1 MKLSINNELAEIENV
16 LQQFEKFAETYSI
29 SRSSTHKMCIAI
41 DELLSNSI
49 IHGHIDGISHK
60 IDINLAIAKNKISV
74 TIQDNGKPFNPLKM
88 AIPNTTSMLE
98 DRAIGGL
105 GIMLV
110 KTLTDKFEYNR
121 KGHKNQ
127 ILIEKL
133 DIDHVQPTS
142 KPNN

>member
-1 MKLSINNELAEIENV
+1 MKLSINNDLAEIENV
-16 LQQFEKFAETYSI
+16 LQKFEKLAESNSI

-49 IHGHIDGISHK
+49 IHGHTDGNCHK
-60 IDINLAIAKNKISV
+60 IDIHLTIAKNKISV
-74 TIQDNGKPFNPLKM
+74 AIQDNGMPFNPLKM
-88 AIPNTTSMLE
+88 ADPDTTSILE

-121 KGHKNQ
+121 KGNKNQ

-133 DIDHVQPTS
+133 DIDPVQPTVKS
-142 KPNN
+142 NS